1 MDALQALKERRAA
14 MARGP
19 PPAPPTPSA
28 GGDAD
33 AGPGPSAAP
42 PPQRRVVRGLAWQ
55 CGGCDNRECVPIR
68 AESRCL
74 CGHRLKEHK
83 LNARGDAFGCVR
95 VRSSLPAA
103 AAREPPRSSV
113 RPF

>member
-19 PPAPPTPSA
+19 PASA
-28 GGDAD
+28 GGGDGEAEG
-33 AGPGPSAAP
+33 APGPSAP
-42 PPQRRVVRGLAWQ
+42 PPPRRVVRGLAWQ
-55 CGGCDNRECVPIR
+55 CSGCDNRECVPIR